1 MSSWWINGITCYA
14 LTGCAFVKFG
24 SHSEAQA
31 AINSLHGSQTMPVSL
46 SIEFNY
52 RQWGSQ

>member
-1 MSSWWINGITCYA
+1 LSSWWINGITCYA